1 MEDRAITDLIS
12 ARDEN
17 GLQAAREKY
26 GKYVEA
32 VVRNVL
38 SDSSDAEECVN
49 DVFLAVWDNIPR
61 ALPANLKYYLAKL
74 AREKAIDR
82 LRSNTAQ
89 KRGGNV
95 TFVPEE
101 ELEEALSG
109 SEVYERIEA
118 AELTALITE
127 FLRGLGE
134 AERNVFIRRYW
145 YFDSVE
151 DIAARFGF
159 GKSKVKMMLKRTRDR
174 LAAYLG
180 KGRSE

>member
-1 MEDRAITDLIS
+1 MEDRDINGMIA

-17 GLQAAREKY
+17 GLQAAKEKY

-38 SDSSDAEECVN
+38 SDNSDAEECVS
-49 DVFLAVWDNIPR
+49 DVFLAAWENIPKG
-61 ALPANLKYYLAKL
+61 LPANLKYYLAKL
-74 AREKAIDR
+74 AREKAIDH

-89 KRGGNV
+89 KRGGKVN
-95 TFVPEE
+95 FVPEE
-101 ELEEALSG
+101 ELEKTFSDADVSD
-109 SEVYERIEA
+109 RIEA
-118 AELTALITE
+118 AELTAIITK
-127 FLRGLGE
+127 FLQNSGE

-151 DIAARFGF
+151 DIARRFGF

-174 LAAYLG
+174 LAEHLKEEGY
-180 KGRSE
+180 

>member
-1 MEDRAITDLIS
+1 M
-12 ARDEN
+12 
-17 GLQAAREKY
+17 
-26 GKYVEA
+26 
-32 VVRNVL
+32 
-38 SDSSDAEECVN
+38 
-49 DVFLAVWDNIPR
+49 
-61 ALPANLKYYLAKL
+61 
-74 AREKAIDR
+74 
-82 LRSNTAQ
+82 
-89 KRGGNV
+89 
-95 TFVPEE
+95 
-101 ELEEALSG
+101 SG